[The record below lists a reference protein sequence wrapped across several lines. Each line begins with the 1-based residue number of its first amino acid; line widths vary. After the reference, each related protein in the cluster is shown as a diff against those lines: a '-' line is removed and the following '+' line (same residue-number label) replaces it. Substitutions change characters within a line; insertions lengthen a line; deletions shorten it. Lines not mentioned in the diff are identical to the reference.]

1 VIRFRVRYSRPADL
15 VADDEAQFAKGGLL
29 LRVEPPSAMRL
40 FEDAELE
47 LVTLAGSIVVPAQ
60 VVQLLPGIGVALSF
74 DATQAAL
81 RAAVDEARG
90 AGEMAGGPPEHSIVV
105 SADASPARERPA
117 PAAPASAAG
126 GGSTA
131 AKIHLAM
138 YGGRDERMRILRE
151 GDRSLHRY
159 VLRNPG
165 LRIDEVTFIA
175 KMTAVSA
182 DLLKAIAERPEW
194 AQRPEVALA
203 LVRNPKSPVPLAI
216 QMLQHVSPGDLRR
229 LAKGSNVRMPILQA
243 ARKRVVG

>member
-1 VIRFRVRYSRPADL
+1 VTRFRVRYSRPADL
-15 VADDEAQFAKGGLL
+15 VTDDAAQFAKGGLL
-29 LRVEPPSAMRL
+29 LRVEPPTGTRL
-40 FEDAELE
+40 FEDVELE
-47 LVTLAGSIVVPAQ
+47 LVALARSVVLPAQ
-60 VVQLLPGIGVALSF
+60 VVQLVPGIGVAVSF
-74 DATQAAL
+74 DATDAAL
-81 RAAVDEARG
+81 REAVDEARG
-90 AGEMAGGPPEHSIVV
+90 AGEMAGEPPEHSLV
-105 SADASPARERPA
+105 SRAEAPSPREPRA

-126 GGSTA
+126 GSSTA
-131 AKIHLAM
+131 AKIHLAL
-138 YGGRDERMRILRE
+138 YGNRDERMRILRD

-216 QMLQHVSPGDLRR
+216 QMLQHVSAGDLRR
-229 LAKGSNVRMPILQA
+229 LAKGSSVRMPILQA